1 MLLEQLL
8 PALAPE
14 LIVDLQ
20 LPDQQASSF
29 HCGQN
34 DVHIMVTVVNRTVK
48 KPIRQLGVILI
59 HVTVQ

>member
-20 LPDQQASSF
+20 LPDQQAAFIVDKMLYTSW
-29 HCGQN
+29 
-34 DVHIMVTVVNRTVK
+34 
-48 KPIRQLGVILI
+48 L
-59 HVTVQ
+59 

>member
-20 LPDQQASSF
+20 LPDQQAAF
-29 HCGQN
+29 
-34 DVHIMVTVVNRTVK
+34 
-48 KPIRQLGVILI
+48 IRAIYIYLLTSR
-59 HVTVQ
+59 H